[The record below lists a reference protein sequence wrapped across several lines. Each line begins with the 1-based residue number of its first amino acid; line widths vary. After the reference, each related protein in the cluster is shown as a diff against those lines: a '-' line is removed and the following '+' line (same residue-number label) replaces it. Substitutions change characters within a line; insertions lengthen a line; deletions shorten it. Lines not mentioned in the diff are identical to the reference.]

1 MEIGTII
8 YGLIVSALVLALIR
22 ELICWYWKINTI
34 VTEQQKQTELLKQIL
49 EVLKDTNG
57 KSTP

>member
-1 MEIGTII
+1 MEVGAII
-8 YGLIVSALVLALIR
+8 YGLIVAVLVLALIR